1 MGVLT
6 NTPAAYYIF
15 LIIQGVIRSISSHFS
30 WMTQAVKWYD
40 RLRNSEIVPTKT
52 EDFLQLSELPEGFW
66 PNISTHSHHVHQKL
80 LYMLSSLDISTHSL
94 HPFCKIYK
102 GCRITPKSTAYT
114 SRPTLL
120 KSGSPKIVKLA
131 TRAITLTNW
140 FKCLLSTLNS
150 QTSSWQILSGN
161 FTLES
166 LTQSTALS
174 AWCADDVRHVLINLS
189 RFYSLIHSHS
199 W

>member
-1 MGVLT
+1 MGVLP
-6 NTPAAYYIF
+6 NTPAAYYIL
-15 LIIQGVIRSISSHFS
+15 LIIQGVIRSTSSHFS
-30 WMTQAVKWYD
+30 WMIQAVKWYD
-40 RLRNSEIVPTKT
+40 RLRNSETLPTKT
-52 EDFLQLSELPEGFW
+52 EDFLQLSEFPEGFW
-66 PNISTHSHHVHQKL
+66 RNVSAHSRHEHQKL
-80 LYMLSSLDISTHSL
+80 LYMLSNLDISTHSV

-102 GCRITPKSTAYT
+102 GCRVTPKSTAYT

-120 KSGSPKIVKLA
+120 KPGAPKIVKLA
-131 TRAITLTNW
+131 THVITLKNW
-140 FKCLLSTLNS
+140 FKCPLSTLNS

-174 AWCADDVRHVLINLS
+174 AWCADVRHVLINLS
-189 RFYSLIHSHS
+189 PLYSLMHSHS